1 MANEPTATQSL
12 KASEAKAPEDFGG
25 LRMTKQ
31 RQVVY
36 EVLADLSQGHPTAA
50 EVFVSAKE
58 RMPSISLATVYNC
71 LESLTGAGTIRQV
84 NLDREATRYCANL
97 QPHAH
102 FYCTGCDE
110 VFDIGLEDGAE
121 ATSVWSLPS
130 GARVEDMQVSMRG
143 ICGACP
149 KCRQEHAA

>member
-1 MANEPTATQSL
+1 MTTQTIVS
-12 KASEAKAPEDFGG
+12 KASEDFGG

-36 EVLADLSQGHPTAA
+36 DVLTDLGPSHPTAS

-71 LESLTGAGTIRQV
+71 LETLTGAGAIKQV
-84 NLDREATRYCANL
+84 NIDREASRFCPNL

-102 FYCTGCDE
+102 FYCTGCDS
-110 VFDIGLEDGAE
+110 VFDIGLASGVDPS
-121 ATSVWSLPS
+121 SVWALPN
-130 GARVEDMQVSMRG
+130 GCRVEEMHVAMRG
-143 ICGACP
+143 ICGTCP
-149 KCRQEHAA
+149 KCGQENGIS

>member
-1 MANEPTATQSL
+1 
-12 KASEAKAPEDFGG
+12 
-25 LRMTKQ
+25 MTKQ

-97 QPHAH
+97 RPHAH

>member
-1 MANEPTATQSL
+1 MATDPAATSQ
-12 KASEAKAPEDFGG
+12 AKAPEDFGG

-36 EVLADLSQGHPTAA
+36 DVLLDLGHDHPTAA

-84 NLDREATRYCANL
+84 HLDREATRYCANL

-110 VFDIGLEDGAE
+110 VFDIGLENGAD
-121 ATSVWSLPS
+121 AASVWSLPP
-130 GARVEDMQVSMRG
+130 GCKVEDMQVAMRG
-143 ICGACP
+143 ICGMCP
-149 KCRQEHAA
+149 KCRHDHAA